1 MGHCDP
7 NPDPRFHTKF
17 DSVFPISHAA
27 ALVSQ
32 SRAAYNFSKCDA
44 VAGLY
49 DAKKRAPGR
58 VALTKL
64 QIHSRDSVE
73 ASQCTIRL
81 TLVAEDMVRLHGSDK
96 VGFLANLTA
105 FCDKEKKK

>member
-1 MGHCDP
+1 M
-7 NPDPRFHTKF
+7 
-17 DSVFPISHAA
+17 
-27 ALVSQ
+27 
-32 SRAAYNFSKCDA
+32 
-44 VAGLY
+44 
-49 DAKKRAPGR
+49 
-58 VALTKL
+58 TKL